1 MEGNEYSILMMLVL
15 LTMFTGMAVHDTGD
29 YTKYGPRELYP
40 LFLGVLFAGFLA
52 GHLFGAT

>member
-1 MEGNEYSILMMLVL
+1 MEGNEYSILTMLAL
-15 LTMFTGMAVHDTGD
+15 IPMFTSMAVHDTGD

-40 LFLGVLFAGFLA
+40 IFLAVLFAGFLA